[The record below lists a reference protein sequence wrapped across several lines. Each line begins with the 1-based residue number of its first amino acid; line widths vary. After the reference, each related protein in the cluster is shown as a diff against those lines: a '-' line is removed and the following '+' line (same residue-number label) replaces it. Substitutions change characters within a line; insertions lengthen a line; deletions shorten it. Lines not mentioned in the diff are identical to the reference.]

1 MMKIVLTLTIFLA
14 TTHAYAMPQ
23 DSIGSKVIN
32 GKRYLMHKV
41 VKGDGVYGLA
51 KKYKVSANEIFAAN
65 EGSEKS
71 IKIDQVLL
79 IPRSFGNTAQTKPTE
94 KPSQPNAEKLYH
106 TVVKGNT
113 LSAIAKQYNTT
124 IDNIKTLNNLP
135 NENIQLGQKLLV
147 NNGQTTQETPKKE
160 IIKTTQDDHA
170 VADVEVTKTDNTV
183 VVEVAK
189 PEVKEETEK
198 VVNKYTTIDG
208 DEVTENGLAV
218 ISSEGDLYQERSFIL
233 HPTAKVGTIVMI
245 TNPVNNTSVFA
256 RVVGTCNSQ
265 DGVVLKMSKTV
276 AHKLGISNDTQV
288 KVSYAK

>member
-1 MMKIVLTLTIFLA
+1 MKLILILNAFLMSTI
-14 TTHAYAMPQ
+14 AYAMPQ
-23 DSIGSKVIN
+23 DSIGTKMID
-32 GKRYLMHKV
+32 GKRYVLHKV
-41 VKGDGVYGLA
+41 VKGDGVFGLA

-79 IPRSFGNTAQTKPTE
+79 IPRQNGLVNNTPSTTKPAA
-94 KPSQPNAEKLYH
+94 KDEKLYH
-106 TVVKGNT
+106 TVAKGNT
-113 LSAIAKQYNTT
+113 LSAIARQYNTT
-124 IDNIKTLNNLP
+124 VEQIKNLNQLP

-147 NNGQTTQETPKKE
+147 YSGQTTPQTPKVETPK
-160 IIKTTQDDHA
+160 TTP
-170 VADVEVTKTDNTV
+170 NNNNV
-183 VVEVAK
+183 VVEAEKPNQEQNVVVDVAK
-189 PEVKEETEK
+189 TEEKQDTEK

-208 DEVTENGLAV
+208 DEITESGIAV

-245 TNPVNNTSVFA
+245 TNPDNNNAVFA
-256 RVVGTCNSQ
+256 RVVGTCSVKQ
-265 DGVVLKMSKTV
+265 GIVLKMSKTV